1 MADEKLE
8 KAVSDVEKDLKQEE
22 TGLTEAEQVI
32 VDKAEKIVADEEL
45 ENKTTGRLAKAFG
58 EKDVSTPD
66 DKPADKK
73 GKSKKTTPDE
83 ELAVDEDEPDEST
96 PKEDEDKPAD
106 ESGDEDVVVDDE
118 DVSTDEKDESEKDE
132 SDESTSEDKL
142 DIPEP
147 YVRAAIH
154 SEWTLDEIRTL
165 AKKDPELALK
175 TCKKLYDTVNKS
187 SAEFASFG
195 RKRITDQVKQPVKKE
210 ESKTTVTETPI
221 DLKKLKEEYG
231 DDPLVDV
238 VEKLVKRVEELT
250 PVTTSLETKEV
261 PSVDQVRAQIKTE
274 DSLRVQLNTFFA
286 DDSMKLY
293 NEFYGIV
300 PKGEIIWDKLT
311 TEQQQ
316 HRWDVI
322 NLADQICHGAIS
334 LGKEIT
340 VEDAMNRAH
349 LSMSQ
354 SVLEKAVRDDLKKKV
369 KSRTKTLQPKSS
381 IPVKVT
387 AQKSEQDLE
396 TKVAGKLTS
405 VFGKK

>member
-8 KAVSDVEKDLKQEE
+8 KAVSDVEKDLEQEE

-45 ENKTTGRLAKAFG
+45 ENKTTERLTKAFSG
-58 EKDVSTPD
+58 KDVSTPD

-83 ELAVDEDEPDEST
+83 ESAVDEDEPDEST
-96 PKEDEDKPAD
+96 PEKDEDKPAD
-106 ESGDEDVVVDDE
+106 ESDDVVVDDE
-118 DVSTDEKDESEKDE
+118 DVSADEKDESEKDE
-132 SDESTSEDKL
+132 PDESTPEDTL

-154 SEWTLDEIRTL
+154 SEWTLDEIKTL

-195 RKRITDQVKQPVKKE
+195 RKRITDQTKQPVKKE
-210 ESKTTVTETPI
+210 EPVVTKTSI

-231 DDPLVDV
+231 DDPIVGV
-238 VEKLVKRVEELT
+238 VEKLIEQVKELT
-250 PVTTSLETKEV
+250 PVVTDTEKK
-261 PSVDQVRAQIKTE
+261 SVLSADQVRTQIREE
-274 DSLRVQLNTFFA
+274 DSLRVQLNAFFA
-286 DDSMKLY
+286 DDNMELY
-293 NEFYGIV
+293 NEFYGTV
-300 PKGEIIWDKLT
+300 PKGQTVWDKLT

-381 IPVKVT
+381 IPVKVST
-387 AQKSEQDLE
+387 QKSEQDLE
-396 TKVAGKLTS
+396 TKVAGKLAS
-405 VFGKK
+405 VFNKK